1 MKCQR
6 CTRQAT
12 RHITDV
18 LGYDQVEDVHLCEG
32 CADAYLSEPI
42 SANPIKKKKK
52 SKKVASEE
60 PEDIANRQ
68 CPVCGLKFMDYRN
81 TTRLGCSH
89 DYQEFRDEL
98 LPLLESIHGEKQH
111 TGKVPRRFPENRQIQ
126 MELARLRRELGD
138 AVAREQYESAA
149 QLRDDIRR
157 LEAT

>member
-1 MKCQR
+1 
-6 CTRQAT
+6 
-12 RHITDV
+12 
-18 LGYDQVEDVHLCEG
+18 
-32 CADAYLSEPI
+32 
-42 SANPIKKKKK
+42 
-52 SKKVASEE
+52 
-60 PEDIANRQ
+60 
-68 CPVCGLKFMDYRN
+68 
-81 TTRLGCSH
+81 LGCSH